1 MEKRRILVVDD
12 SRILRARLKEDLAR
26 AGALV
31 RTAESAH
38 DALTLLP
45 EWQADL
51 VVSGLRWE
59 GGGMALCAWIRGAPR
74 PPAFMMLSPEVDV
87 LATGEAGGV
96 GAPPM
101 PGSIVP
107 ATLSAAVCCANPA
120 SGTLA
125 RTAIDTKRDVG
136 HVEDF
141 HGLLGC
147 GPEMCGL
154 RLRLKKAASTDAPVL
169 LTGASGSGKELAARA
184 IHEEGARRHRPFVAV
199 NCGGIPESLW
209 ESEFFGYKAGAFSG
223 AARDQDGLFAAAHG
237 GTLFLDEVGEM
248 PLAGQ
253 AKLLRVL
260 EGGWIRP
267 VGALRERRV
276 DVRIVAATNRD
287 LSQAVEQGR
296 FRQDLL
302 FRIDVL
308 GVSLPG
314 LAGRFDDIAV
324 LARHF
329 LQECRREA
337 GGPTLRFRPDAL
349 RALQHYAF
357 PGNAREL
364 RNIVKSAAV
373 FARDAEI
380 AFEDLPARVRR
391 QYGGKDDGRRRG
403 ARDDGSTTGDLVTL
417 EEWKQAYVRDVLRR
431 VGGNK
436 RAAARI
442 LGIERRTLYRWLTED

>member
-12 SRILRARLKEDLAR
+12 SRISRARLKEDLAR
-26 AGALV
+26 AGAVV

-38 DALTLLP
+38 AALTLLP
-45 EWQADL
+45 EWRADL

-59 GGGMALCAWIRGAPR
+59 GGGMALCAWIRGASQ
-74 PPAFMMLSPEVDV
+74 PPAFMMLSPEMDV
-87 LATGEAGGV
+87 LAKGEAGGAC
-96 GAPPM
+96 APPVLA
-101 PGSIVP
+101 SIVP
-107 ATLSAAVCCANPA
+107 ATLSANDSCTDGVPGMPA
-120 SGTLA
+120 P
-125 RTAIDTKRDVG
+125 TAIDTRRDPG
-136 HVEDF
+136 HVMDF
-141 HGLLGC
+141 HGMLGC
-147 GPEMCGL
+147 SPEMCGL
-154 RLRLKKAASTDAPVL
+154 RSRLKKAASADAPVL
-169 LTGASGSGKELAARA
+169 LTGPSGSGKELAARA

-237 GTLFLDEVGEM
+237 GTLFLDEIGEM
-248 PLAGQ
+248 SFAGQ
-253 AKLLRVL
+253 TRLLRVL

-308 GVSLPG
+308 GVSLPD
-314 LAGRFDDIAV
+314 LAGRFDDIAL

-329 LQECRREA
+329 LQECRRGT
-337 GGPTLRFRPDAL
+337 GGPTPRFQPDAL

-380 AFEDLPARVRR
+380 ALEDLPARVRR
-391 QYGGKDDGRRRG
+391 QYGGKGAGHRRG
-403 ARDDGSTTGDLVTL
+403 ARDDGPPTGDLVTL
-417 EEWKQAYVRDVLRR
+417 EEWKQAYVRDVLRH